1 MSKKKKLHLS
11 DSACLN
17 IGKIL
22 IDSSLPNDI
31 CVFDVG
37 ANEGLFARRVVD
49 QWPIKKID
57 LHCFEPNPA
66 AYAILAEKLV
76 DASTFTLVEI
86 GLSSQEGTGTLYHPE
101 KKTVL
106 GSLAHREVFD
116 SKVKQWGDVK
126 AHSVKL
132 STLDAYR
139 RVTKIIQV
147 DYLKIDT
154 EGFELDVLQGA
165 AESLSQHRIVCGQL
179 EYGGT
184 FFDRGISV
192 HDVVDFL
199 SIHGYV
205 LFDLVKRT
213 EVNASY
219 IDDFA
224 LNNLFFC
231 QAGKKELV
239 EKCFLQTSV
248 LYDENEV

>member
-154 EGFELDVLQGA
+154 EGYELEVIKGLEEKIKIVNHIYFEHHYDNMIKKG
-165 AESLSQHRIVCGQL
+165 
-179 EYGGT
+179 YT
-184 FFDRGISV
+184 FTDINK
-192 HDVVDFL
+192 L
-199 SIHGYV
+199 
-205 LFDLVKRT
+205 LVKNHFEKIYKSKMPFRKT
-213 EVNASY
+213 FEY
-219 IDDFA
+219 IYQK
-224 LNNLFFC
+224 NKS
-231 QAGKKELV
+231 Q
-239 EKCFLQTSV
+239 
-248 LYDENEV
+248 